1 MKILT
6 KEEIEEHKNYVLKEN
21 LKGLAVG
28 AGVGGLMIAG
38 IRKKWPAQWKSL
50 NTSFKAAIFAMPCIT
65 IAAFYADDGSIEF
78 DKEKYQGDYLK
89 KVKEAKEE
97 RYNGLTSTEKLI
109 HQVNE
114 YKYPLIIGAWGASL
128 FGCWKLVDR
137 DRYMLKAQ
145 KIVQARVYA
154 QAISV
159 VLLLGTILLLYRD
172 NEIKKKQPAPIPE
185 WKQILQ
191 EQEEKKKQAAAAAAA
206 LQQQPT
212 QP

>member
-6 KEEIEEHKNYVLKEN
+6 QEEIEDHKNHVLKEN

-65 IAAFYADDGSIEF
+65 IAAFYADDGSLEY

-89 KVKEAKEE
+89 RMAEAKQETYSKLSKSE
-97 RYNGLTSTEKLI
+97 QLI
-109 HQVNE
+109 HKVNE
-114 YKYPLIIGAWGASL
+114 HKYPLIIGAWAASL

-137 DRYMLKAQ
+137 DRYMLKSQ

-159 VLLLGTILLLYRD
+159 VLLLCTLLLSYRD
-172 NEIKKKQPAPIPE
+172 NEIKKKQPPPVPE
-185 WKQILQ
+185 WKQVLQ
-191 EQEEKKKQAAAAAAA
+191 EQEDKKHAAAQAAAA
-206 LQQQPT
+206 QQQ
-212 QP
+212 